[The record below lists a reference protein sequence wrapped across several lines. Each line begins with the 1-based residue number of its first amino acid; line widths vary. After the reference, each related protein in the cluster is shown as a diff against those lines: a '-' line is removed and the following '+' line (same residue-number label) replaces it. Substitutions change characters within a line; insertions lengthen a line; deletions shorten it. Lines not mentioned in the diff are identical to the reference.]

1 MTRSICNTYYVILFL
16 LVAYACPSICAKSHL
31 RRTTTSNDKV
41 GRKLIEAG
49 RNVARTLADQLTEKQ
64 IAEFREA
71 FTLFDKDADGF
82 ITTEELG
89 NVMRS
94 LGQNPTE
101 AQLEDMISELDVDGN
116 GSLDFPEFLTML
128 NRRTRT
134 NEDIEEKLVEAFKV
148 FDVDGSGFIQSADL
162 RVIKARLG
170 EILSDEEIDQMIR
183 SADVDGDGQLNLEEF
198 ILFQMMVM
206 LN

>member
-1 MTRSICNTYYVILFL
+1 MTRSFCNTYYVILFL
-16 LVAYACPSICAKSHL
+16 LVAYACPSICAQSLL
-31 RRTTTSNDKV
+31 RGTTISNDKV
-41 GRKLIEAG
+41 GRKLIKSG

-71 FTLFDKDADGF
+71 FSLFDKDADGF

-89 NVMRS
+89 IVMRS

-101 AQLEDMISELDVDGN
+101 AQLEDMISELDVYGN

>member
-16 LVAYACPSICAKSHL
+16 LVAYACPSICAQSRL
-31 RRTTTSNDKV
+31 RGTTTSNDKV
-41 GRKLIEAG
+41 GRKLIKAG

-134 NEDIEEKLVEAFKV
+134 NEDSEEELVEAFKV
-148 FDVDGSGFIQSADL
+148 FDVDGSGFIQPADL

-198 ILFQMMVM
+198 ILFQMMVV